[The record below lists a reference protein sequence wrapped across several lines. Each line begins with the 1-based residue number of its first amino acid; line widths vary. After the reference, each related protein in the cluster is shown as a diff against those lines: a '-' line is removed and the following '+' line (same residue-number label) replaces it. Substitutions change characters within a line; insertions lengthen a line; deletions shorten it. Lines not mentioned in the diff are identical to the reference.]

1 MNLPLLATLSFNL
14 LLAVA
19 MLVRE
24 TSLRRSLQRLLRRLL
39 SFGRNPMKRLIG
51 KVLVAILI
59 IVVTGC
65 ISSDVQSPTAVV
77 PGLGRTRHRRR

>member
-39 SFGRNPMKRLIG
+39 SFGRSCARSCTTP
-51 KVLVAILI
+51 
-59 IVVTGC
+59 
-65 ISSDVQSPTAVV
+65 
-77 PGLGRTRHRRR
+77 